1 MERDYFCESYSI
13 CCVCKKRIYGIPRS
27 FPNGAG
33 LYCNNC
39 FANKQAEFDFK
50 PIKIS
55 TDMFQASI
63 LQDDFKTSCEFQL
76 AQDIEKRIRLDERIK
91 VCEKL
96 KAEFNSRKL
105 EYISTTTGSHC
116 YGLRIDRIN
125 EILEELEKVVEDE
138 SNND

>member
-50 PIKIS
+50 PS
-55 TDMFQASI
+55 
-63 LQDDFKTSCEFQL
+63 
-76 AQDIEKRIRLDERIK
+76 
-91 VCEKL
+91 
-96 KAEFNSRKL
+96 
-105 EYISTTTGSHC
+105 

-125 EILEELEKVVEDE
+125 EILEELEKVEQ
-138 SNND
+138 